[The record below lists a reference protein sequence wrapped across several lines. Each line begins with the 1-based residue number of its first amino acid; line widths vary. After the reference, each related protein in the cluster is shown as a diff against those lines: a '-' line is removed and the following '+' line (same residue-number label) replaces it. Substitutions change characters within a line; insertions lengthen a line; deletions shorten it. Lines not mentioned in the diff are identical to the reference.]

1 MIDDE
6 VGVHKGTNSI
16 EESRKENQML
26 VNKMGST
33 EGKSVSKH
41 SIGRGWK
48 LV

>member
-1 MIDDE
+1 
-6 VGVHKGTNSI
+6 
-16 EESRKENQML
+16 ML

-48 LV
+48 LVWKIYQFFVSRLHAEHARQLVKSI